1 MASTGGPLEAMWKW
15 QPKGAPL
22 VGLPGST
29 PATCS
34 YYQLSVPKNSVHPN
48 MAKLFIAL
56 MPTREAQAVLEKYD
70 MRSSHLVEGTLMA
83 KYIKSNKVKLQD
95 PRELNEVFQK
105 EDTGLEEELTKI
117 LLK

>member
-1 MASTGGPLEAMWKW
+1 
-15 QPKGAPL
+15 
-22 VGLPGST
+22 
-29 PATCS
+29 
-34 YYQLSVPKNSVHPN
+34 
-48 MAKLFIAL
+48 
-56 MPTREAQAVLEKYD
+56 

-83 KYIKSNKVKLQD
+83 KYVKANKIKLQD